1 MRSGA
6 THWSASCRNTASR
19 GSSASS
25 TPTSSTSFP
34 LCPRRSQARPS
45 DTSCARRKRPLR
57 NHIAVLPCDGA
68 GKEVVPEAIKVLSAA
83 GAELEFQEYDVNA
96 DQYMW
101 TGQPIP
107 DAVWADLQKA
117 DTILFGAVGDPRVD
131 DAAYLAGV
139 LLRLRFKLDLYVNL
153 RPAKLYHD
161 RLSPLRREDRRK
173 IDLLIVR
180 ENTEGLYVGMG
191 GRFKKGTEDEV
202 AIQEDLNT
210 YLGVTRIIEYAFGA
224 AQREVVMVDKSNA
237 MTHAGAL
244 WQQQWRAIAKKR
256 PDIKTRHLYVDAAAM
271 QLVRDPTQFDV
282 IVTGNLFGDILSDLT
297 AELIGGM
304 GIAPSGNVNPETKRG
319 LFEPVHGTAPD
330 IAGRGVV
337 NPIGAILSASMMV
350 RHLGHNEMANAIE
363 GAVESAIRAGEC
375 TRDLG
380 GSLSTHEVGDA
391 VAKRLK
397 D

>member
-1 MRSGA
+1 V
-6 THWSASCRNTASR
+6 T
-19 GSSASS
+19 
-25 TPTSSTSFP
+25 
-34 LCPRRSQARPS
+34 
-45 DTSCARRKRPLR
+45 K
-57 NHIAVLPCDGA
+57 IAVLPCDGA
-68 GKEVVPEAIKVLSAA
+68 GREVVPEAIKVLKAA
-83 GAELEFQEYDVNA
+83 GAAFDFEQYEVNA
-96 DQYMW
+96 DQYLR
-101 TGQPIP
+101 TGEPIP
-107 DAVWADLQKA
+107 AHVWGELERADA
-117 DTILFGAVGDPRVD
+117 ILFGAVGDPRVS

-139 LLRLRFKLDLYVNL
+139 LLRLRFELDLYVNL
-153 RPAKLYHD
+153 RPARLYDD
-161 RLSPLRREDRRK
+161 RLSPLRRDDKRG

-191 GRFKKGTEDEV
+191 GRFKKGTDNEV

-210 YLGVTRIIEYAFGA
+210 YLGVTRILEYAFGV

-237 MTHAGAL
+237 MTYAGAL
-244 WQQQWRAIAKKR
+244 WQQQWKAVAAKHPKV
-256 PDIKTRHLYVDAAAM
+256 KTRHLYVDAAAM

-304 GIAPSGNVNPETKRG
+304 GIAPSGNINPQTGRS

-350 RHLGHNEMANAIE
+350 RHLGQTEMANAIE

-380 GSLSTHEVGDA
+380 GGLSTREVGDA
-391 VAKRLK
+391 VARRLK

>member
-1 MRSGA
+1 V
-6 THWSASCRNTASR
+6 T
-19 GSSASS
+19 
-25 TPTSSTSFP
+25 
-34 LCPRRSQARPS
+34 
-45 DTSCARRKRPLR
+45 K
-57 NHIAVLPCDGA
+57 IAVLPCDGA
-68 GKEVVPEAIKVLSAA
+68 GKEVVPEAIKVLKAA
-83 GAELEFQEYDVNA
+83 GADFDFEEYEVNA
-96 DQYMW
+96 DQYLR
-101 TGQPIP
+101 TGEPIP
-107 DAVWADLQKA
+107 AHVWGELERADA
-117 DTILFGAVGDPRVD
+117 ILFGAVGDPRVND
-131 DAAYLAGV
+131 TAYLAGV
-139 LLRLRFKLDLYVNL
+139 LLRLRFELDLYVNL
-153 RPAKLYHD
+153 RPARLYDD
-161 RLSPLRREDRRK
+161 RLSPLRRDDKRG

-191 GRFKKGTEDEV
+191 GRFKKGTDNEV

-210 YLGVTRIIEYAFGA
+210 YLGVTRILEYAFGV

-237 MTHAGAL
+237 MTYAGAL
-244 WQQQWRAIAKKR
+244 WQQQWKAVAAKHPKV
-256 PDIKTRHLYVDAAAM
+256 KTRHLYVDAAAM

-304 GIAPSGNVNPETKRG
+304 GIAPSGNINPQTGRS

-350 RHLGHNEMANAIE
+350 RHLGQTEMANAIE

-380 GSLSTHEVGDA
+380 GGLSTREVGDA
-391 VAKRLK
+391 VARRLK

>member
-6 THWSASCRNTASR
+6 THWSRSCRNTASR

-25 TPTSSTSFP
+25 TPTSSSS
-34 LCPRRSQARPS
+34 CPSCPKRSPARS
-45 DTSCARRKRPLR
+45 SATSCARRKPHLR

-68 GKEVVPEAIKVLSAA
+68 GKEVVPEAIKVLGAA
-83 GAELEFQEYDVNA
+83 GAELDFHEYDVNA
-96 DQYMW
+96 DQYLR

-107 DAVWADLQKA
+107 PDVWGELQKA
-117 DTILFGAVGDPRVD
+117 DAILFGAVGDPRVD
-131 DAAYLAGV
+131 DSAYLAGV
-139 LLRLRFKLDLYVNL
+139 LLRLRFELDLYVNL
-153 RPAKLYHD
+153 RPAKLFDD

-173 IDLLIVR
+173 MDLLIVR

-191 GRFKKGTEDEV
+191 GRFKKGTEHEV

-210 YLGVTRIIEYAFGA
+210 YAGVTRILEYAFGA
-224 AQREVVMVDKSNA
+224 ANREVVMVDKSNA
-237 MTHAGAL
+237 MTRAGGL
-244 WQQQWRAIAKKR
+244 WQQQWKAVSNSH
-256 PDIKTRHLYVDAAAM
+256 PSVKTRHLYVDAAAM

-350 RHLGHNEMANAIE
+350 RHLGHTEMAQAIE

-375 TRDLG
+375 TRDVG
-380 GSLSTHEVGDA
+380 GSLSTSECGDA
-391 VAKRLK
+391 IAKRLR

>member
-1 MRSGA
+1 M
-6 THWSASCRNTASR
+6 
-19 GSSASS
+19 
-25 TPTSSTSFP
+25 
-34 LCPRRSQARPS
+34 
-45 DTSCARRKRPLR
+45 
-57 NHIAVLPCDGA
+57 PCDGA
-68 GKEVVPEAIKVLSAA
+68 GKEVVPEAIKVLRAA
-83 GAELEFQEYDVNA
+83 GADLDFQDYDVNA
-96 DQYMW
+96 DQYMR
-101 TGQPIP
+101 TGEPIP
-107 DAVWADLQKA
+107 AQVWSDLEKA
-117 DTILFGAVGDPRVD
+117 DAILFGAVGDPRLD

-139 LLRLRFKLDLYVNL
+139 LLRLRFELDLYVNL
-153 RPAKLYHD
+153 RPAKLFDD

-173 IDLLIVR
+173 MDLLIVR

-191 GRFKKGTEDEV
+191 GRFKKGTEHEV

-210 YLGVTRIIEYAFGA
+210 YAGVTRILEYAFGA
-224 AQREVVMVDKSNA
+224 ANREVVMVDKSNA
-237 MTHAGAL
+237 MTHAGGL
-244 WQQQWRAIAKKR
+244 WQQQWKAVSKKH
-256 PDIKTRHLYVDAAAM
+256 PKVKTRHLYVDAAAM

-304 GIAPSGNVNPETKRG
+304 GIAPSGNVNPDTKRG

-350 RHLGHNEMANAIE
+350 RHLGHTEMATAIE

-375 TRDLG
+375 TRDVG
-380 GSLSTHEVGDA
+380 GSLSTSECGDA
-391 VAKRLK
+391 VAKRLR

>member
-1 MRSGA
+1 
-6 THWSASCRNTASR
+6 
-19 GSSASS
+19 
-25 TPTSSTSFP
+25 
-34 LCPRRSQARPS
+34 
-45 DTSCARRKRPLR
+45 
-57 NHIAVLPCDGA
+57 
-68 GKEVVPEAIKVLSAA
+68 VPEAIKVLKAA
-83 GAELEFQEYDVNA
+83 GADFDFQEYDVNA
-96 DQYMW
+96 DQYMR

-107 DAVWADLQKA
+107 DAAWADLQKA
-117 DTILFGAVGDPRVD
+117 DAILFGAVGDPRVN

-139 LLRLRFKLDLYVNL
+139 LLRLRFELDLYVNL
-153 RPAKLYHD
+153 RPARLYDD

-191 GRFKKGTEDEV
+191 GRFKKGTEEEV

-210 YLGVTRIIEYAFGA
+210 YLGVTRIIEYAFQA
-224 AQREVVMVDKSNA
+224 AKREVVMVDKSNA

-244 WQQQWRAIAKKR
+244 WQERWKAVARKH
-256 PDIKTRHLYVDAAAM
+256 PHVKTRHLYVDAASM
-271 QLVRDPTQFDV
+271 QLVRDPTQFEV

-304 GIAPSGNVNPETKRG
+304 GIAPSGNVNPETRRG

-330 IAGRGVV
+330 IAGKAIV
-337 NPIGAILSASMMV
+337 NPVGAILSASMMV
-350 RHLGHNEMANAIE
+350 RHLGHTEMAGAIE
-363 GAVESAIRAGEC
+363 GAVESALRAGEC

-391 VAKRLK
+391 VAKRLR

>member
-1 MRSGA
+1 M
-6 THWSASCRNTASR
+6 
-19 GSSASS
+19 
-25 TPTSSTSFP
+25 
-34 LCPRRSQARPS
+34 PR
-45 DTSCARRKRPLR
+45 
-57 NHIAVLPCDGA
+57 HIAVLPCDGA
-68 GKEVVPEAIKVLSAA
+68 GKEVVPEAIKVLRAA
-83 GAELEFQEYDVNA
+83 GAEFDFQEYDVNA
-96 DQYMW
+96 DQYMR
-101 TGQPIP
+101 TGEPIP
-107 DAVWADLQKA
+107 ADVWGELQKA
-117 DTILFGAVGDPRVD
+117 DAILFGAVGDPRVN

-139 LLRLRFKLDLYVNL
+139 LLRLRFELDLYVNL
-153 RPAKLYHD
+153 RPARLYDD

-191 GRFKKGTEDEV
+191 GRFKKGTEQEV

-210 YLGVTRIIEYAFGA
+210 YLGVTRIIEYAFKNA
-224 AQREVVMVDKSNA
+224 KREVVMVDKSNA

-244 WQQQWRAIAKKR
+244 WQQQWKAVAAHHHNV
-256 PDIKTRHLYVDAAAM
+256 KTRHLYVDAAAM
-271 QLVRDPTQFDV
+271 QLVRDPGQFDV

-304 GIAPSGNVNPETKRG
+304 GIAPSGNVNPETGRG

-350 RHLGHNEMANAIE
+350 RHLGQTDMASAIE
-363 GAVESAIRAGEC
+363 GAVESAIRAGDC

-380 GSLSTHEVGDA
+380 GGLSTKEVGDA
-391 VAKRLK
+391 VARRLK